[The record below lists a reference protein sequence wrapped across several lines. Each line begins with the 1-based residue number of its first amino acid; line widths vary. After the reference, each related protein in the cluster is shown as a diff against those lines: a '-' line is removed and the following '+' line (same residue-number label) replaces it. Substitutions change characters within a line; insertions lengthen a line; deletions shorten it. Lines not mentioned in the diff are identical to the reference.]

1 MMCHYHVDMLLILSS
16 QCQRDLIICYNGDLI
31 KSRKL
36 SFRIEKI
43 ISKVLELKFRKSY
56 NFRTLPYFSLNIT
69 KRNYEV

>member
-1 MMCHYHVDMLLILSS
+1 MMCHYHVDILLILSR
-16 QCQRDLIICYNGDLI
+16 QCQRDLIICYNEDLI

-43 ISKVLELKFRKSY
+43 ISEVLELKFRKSD
-56 NFRTLPYFSLNIT
+56 NFTTLGILFPKHN